1 MNEPILKALIQLF
14 VLISD
19 VRTVKEISGKERD
32 IVKLFLSRQLNK
44 ELVQKYME
52 MFDKFLISYYSDDID
67 RGSIRDMK
75 RTSLISV
82 RILGICEI
90 INEELDLKQKLYV
103 MVQLLDFVL
112 YGAEITSNEMEFI
125 DTVSISLNIP
135 SKEYR
140 NLKNFVLKSSADV
153 PEKDKLMII
162 DNNNRCDLEGVK
174 HLFIKNLKNTISL
187 LYLAS
192 INKYI
197 LRYTGNVDLF
207 LNGQNIFPGQSYTFD
222 HGSTIRGS
230 GINAIYFNDVAN
242 VFSNEKLKNRLSL
255 EARNVNLRFK
265 NSDNGIQ
272 NFNFYEETGNLVGVM
287 GGSGVGKTTILNI
300 LSGINEPQSGE
311 VLINSYNLYSP
322 TDRNHLKGVVGFVPQ
337 DDLLIEELSVYQN
350 LYYSAKMCLDNLTES
365 ELKDAVDRTL
375 IDLELN
381 EIRDLK
387 VGNSL
392 NKVISGGQRKRLNIA
407 LELIR
412 EPIILFVDEPT
423 SGLSSVDSEIVL
435 NLLKEQTYR
444 GKLVIINI
452 HQPGSDLYKMFDKVM
467 LMDKGGYQIFYG
479 NPSEAIVY
487 FKTKSSHA
495 NACEDQ
501 CVTCGNVN
509 SDQLLHIIEAKV
521 VDENGKHTNIRK
533 VAPYEW
539 AEWFNEKVRKIKL
552 RGQKGHQAIPEN
564 IYSVPGLM
572 KQSRIYFI
580 RDLLSKIANRQYVI
594 ICLFGAPFLAFLLSY
609 FTKTPSGGNYLF
621 SENDNLPAYLFMSVI
636 TSLFLGLIIS
646 AEEIIRDRKILK
658 RESFLNLSWFSYLNS
673 KIMMMF
679 LISAIQTISFILIGN
694 YILEIKGMTV
704 SYWLIFFTTS
714 CFANLMG
721 LNISAAF
728 NSAVTIYILIPF
740 FIIPQLLFSGV
751 LVKFDKLNKSSS
763 TTEEFVPV
771 IGNTMAAR
779 WSFEALAVEQ
789 FSNNRYERNFFKTN
803 IEKSQ
808 NYWHANF
815 LVPALKKKLW
825 ECRNYS
831 DSAEY
836 CDRIEGNFYKLIFHI
851 DNLANLS
858 GFNGLP
864 ADWKESLSAEKFSPD
879 VAKATENYLDSLA
892 VRFKNLHKKNVKL
905 LDSISQSIVSKKGKE
920 EFIALSNNYKNNSLE
935 ELVLDWNQINNK
947 TIETDRKIIQKFEP
961 VYMKPTSRYGQ
972 AHFYAPYK
980 QIGSIKIDTYWFNI
994 IVLWIATFV
1003 LYIVLY
1009 YNYLQ
1014 KAVNFL
1020 TIMRGIFF
1028 RKQK

>member
-1 MNEPILKALIQLF
+1 M
-14 VLISD
+14 
-19 VRTVKEISGKERD
+19 
-32 IVKLFLSRQLNK
+32 
-44 ELVQKYME
+44 
-52 MFDKFLISYYSDDID
+52 
-67 RGSIRDMK
+67 
-75 RTSLISV
+75 
-82 RILGICEI
+82 GICEI

-140 NLKNFVLKSSADV
+140 NLKNFVLKSSSDV
-153 PEKDKLMII
+153 PEKDKVMII
-162 DNNNRCDLEGVK
+162 DNNNKCELEGAK
-174 HLFIKNLKNTISL
+174 HLFIKNLKSTISL

-265 NSDNGIQ
+265 KSENGIQ
-272 NFNFYEETGNLVGVM
+272 NFNFYEETGNLVGVL

-300 LSGINEPQSGE
+300 LSWITEPQSGE
-311 VLINSYNLYSP
+311 VLINGFNLYSSA
-322 TDRNHLKGVVGFVPQ
+322 DRNHLKGVVGFVPQ

-350 LYYSAKMCLDNLTES
+350 LYYSARMCLDNLTEN
-365 ELKDAVDRTL
+365 ELKDAVNRTL
-375 IDLELN
+375 TDLDLN

-412 EPIILFVDEPT
+412 EPTILFVDEPT

-467 LMDKGGYQIFYG
+467 LIDKGGYQIFYG

-539 AEWFNEKVRKIKL
+539 AGWFNEKIRKVKP

-580 RDLLSKIANRQYVI
+580 RDLLAKIANRQYVM
-594 ICLFGAPFLAFLLSY
+594 ICLFGAPFLAFLLSF
-609 FTKTPSGGNYLF
+609 FTKTSSGGNYLF

-679 LISAIQTISFILIGN
+679 LISAIQTLSFILIGN
-694 YILEIKGMTV
+694 YILEIKGMTI

-751 LVKFDKLNKSSS
+751 LVKFDKLNQSSS
-763 TTEEFVPV
+763 TTEEYVPL

-789 FSNNRYERNFFKTN
+789 FSNNRFERNFFKTN

-808 NYWHANF
+808 NDWYANF
-815 LVPALKKKLW
+815 LIPTLKKKLW

-831 DSAEY
+831 DSAGY
-836 CDRIEGNFYKLIFHI
+836 RDRLEGNFHKLIYHI
-851 DNLANLS
+851 DNLAGLS
-858 GFNGLP
+858 GFTGLQEG
-864 ADWKESLSAEKFSPD
+864 WKESLSTGKFNPD

-892 VRFKNLHKKNVKL
+892 GRFKYFRKENVRQ
-905 LDSISQSIVSKKGKE
+905 LDSITKSIVSETGKE
-920 EFIALSNNYKNNSLE
+920 EFIALSNNYKNKSLE
-935 ELVLDWNQINNK
+935 DLLLDRNHIGSK
-947 TIETDRKIIQKFEP
+947 TFETDTRIVQKFEP
-961 VYMKPTSRYGQ
+961 VYMKPTSNFGQ
-972 AHFYAPYK
+972 AHFYSPYK
-980 QIGSIKIDTYWFNI
+980 LIGSIKIDTYWFNI
-994 IVLWIATFV
+994 IVLWIATFI
-1003 LYIVLY
+1003 LYIILY

-1014 KAVNFL
+1014 KAVNFMTFL
-1020 TIMRGIFF
+1020 RSSYIKMQ
-1028 RKQK
+1028 KQL